1 MDPIT
6 LSIAAAIAALAVIG
20 ALVVACWTVKIAIKM
35 LMNILEKIKARSAVV
50 RKRKALKKFID
61 LAKKCD
67 NLEVAAELQKIK
79 DNHQALLTPL
89 DDNGNED
96 WEKLRIVKPESEEDD
111 LIDGFM
117 VADTSRVAAI

>member
-6 LSIAAAIAALAVIG
+6 LAIAAAITALAVIG
-20 ALVVACWTVKIAIKM
+20 ALVVACWTVEIAIKM

-50 RKRKALKKFID
+50 RKRKALEKFID
-61 LAKKCD
+61 LAKESD
-67 NLEVAAELQKIK
+67 NLEVAAELQRIK

-89 DDNGNED
+89 DDKGNED
-96 WEKLRIVKPESEEDD
+96 WGKLRIVKPESEEDD

-117 VADTSRVAAI
+117 VAETGRVAAI

>member
-6 LSIAAAIAALAVIG
+6 ISIAAAIAALAVIG

-35 LMNILEKIKARSAVV
+35 LINILEKIKARAAVV

-61 LAKKCD
+61 LAKKSD
-67 NLEVAAELQKIK
+67 NLEVAMELQKIK

-89 DDNGNED
+89 DGDGAED

-111 LIDGFM
+111 LTDRFM
-117 VADTSRVAAI
+117 VADTGRVCAL